1 MMTTNQMILVT
12 AAGVFAFWPQISA
25 AVKLAMQSLPKVATK
40 VTTQKNVVSYQRAML
55 ALAEVRA
62 RLDQTGG
69 VPSDAGKAIEVITH
83 ALVEGSS
90 Q

>member
-25 AVKLAMQSLPKVATK
+25 AVKLAMQSVPKVAAK
-40 VTTQKNVVSYQRAML
+40 KDVVSYQRAML
-55 ALAEVRA
+55 ALAEVRS